1 MASCLGYLLFLSWA
15 SILEVVVEEVEEH
28 YLGLE
33 QEVVL
38 VEEHRLRVAVEA
50 HQQAVQN
57 LEVEEVESTR

>member
-1 MASCLGYLLFLSWA
+1 M
-15 SILEVVVEEVEEH
+15 EEVEEH

>member
-33 QEVVL
+33 QEVVQ
-38 VEEHRLRVAVEA
+38 VEEHRLQVAVEA

-57 LEVEEVESTR
+57 LEVVEVKSTH